1 MMNHQVWAII
11 KREYLTR
18 IRTKAF
24 WIGTALFPILTAAMG
39 IVPGILAARAKVS
52 PAPIAVVDL
61 AGDYFP
67 ILQSSVQT
75 NMGSGRSS
83 PALEPEPA
91 RGRSEEQLRRE
102 LNDRVE
108 NDGSIQGYLIVSPES
123 LQKGSFVLYAKNPT
137 GLMDADALIRGLRE
151 SVVRYRLSRLG
162 VSDSEVTEAVRRT
175 ELDVRKATNDPRKEQ
190 SGLASM
196 FMSVGLVFFIYVAL
210 IIYGMY
216 VLQGVLEEKSSRVV
230 EVIVSSVRPFEL
242 MLGKLLG
249 IGALGLTQIGIW
261 LLSAVVLTAPS
272 LLAMMSVAEGTIS
285 PPEPHVLAFFA
296 IYFVLGFFLYATL
309 YAGIGAMFNSME
321 DAQQVAGIAN
331 LLIIAPMLF
340 LFPVMKNPSG
350 TLSVVLSLIPFFAP
364 ILMFLRIAIE
374 MPPIWQIVLSL
385 GIMVASI
392 LLMTWV
398 VSKIYRVGILMYG
411 KKPTL
416 PEVIRWMKYS

>member
-1 MMNHQVWAII
+1 MSNQVWAII
-11 KREYLTR
+11 KREYLSR

-24 WIGTALFPILTAAMG
+24 WIGTALFPILTAALA
-39 IVPGILAARAKVS
+39 IVPGLLAARSKVS
-52 PAPIAVVDL
+52 PAPVAVVDMV
-61 AGDYFP
+61 GDFYP
-67 ILQSSVQT
+67 TLQASVKANTSSV
-75 NMGSGRSS
+75 RSS
-83 PALEPEPA
+83 PELQLEPVN
-91 RGRSEEQLRRE
+91 GRSEEQIRRE
-102 LNDRVE
+102 LNERAE
-108 NDGSIQGYLIVSPES
+108 SEGGIQGYVVVTPES
-123 LQKGSFVLYAKNPT
+123 LEKGSFVLFARNPT
-137 GLMDADALIRGLRE
+137 ALMDADGLIRGLRE
-151 SVVRYRLSRLG
+151 SVVRYRLTRLG
-162 VSDSEVTEAVRRT
+162 VSSEEVDQAVRRI

-190 SGLASM
+190 SGLGSLL
-196 FMSVGLVFFIYVAL
+196 MSVGLVFFIYVAL

-261 LLSAVVLTAPS
+261 LLSAVVLTAPG
-272 LLAMMSVAEGTIS
+272 LLAAMSIAQGTVS
-285 PPEPHVLAFFA
+285 PPEPRVLAFFA
-296 IYFVLGFFLYATL
+296 IYFVLGFFLFATL

-340 LFPVMKNPSG
+340 LAPVLKNPNG
-350 TLSVVLSLIPFFAP
+350 TLAVVLSLVPFFAP
-364 ILMFLRIAIE
+364 VLMFLRIAIE
-374 MPPIWQIVLSL
+374 MPPLWQIALSL

-392 LLMTWV
+392 LLMTWL

-416 PEVIRWMKYS
+416 PEVMKWLKYS